1 MLPGSPKDN
10 MAEVWAMVQ
19 AAYAH
24 LDVKNQF
31 GNLLLNWFTDP
42 DSYNSHYPKLKGKAG
57 EIKNLIGPMLWVWT
71 QKYDRENDMHQNV
84 RQLLELL
91 LEITNLIDKYAH
103 ELFMSREDSKS
114 LQATI
119 DEFLKTYCSL
129 CDSAD
134 RDEEPLWNMV
144 PKFHWLW
151 HLADRSFWLSPRRGA
166 CWIDETFVGIM
177 KRIAAACVRRM
188 QLHEV
193 PTAIMRKWRWGR
205 HADRLGF

>member
-10 MAEVWAMVQ
+10 MAEVWGMVQ

-57 EIKNLIGPMLWVWT
+57 DINNLICPMVWVWT
-71 QKYDRENDMHQNV
+71 QKYDRENDMHHNV

-114 LQATI
+114 LRATI
-119 DEFLKTYCSL
+119 DEFLKTYCFCAIQQTEMNNPFGTWFPS
-129 CDSAD
+129 STG
-134 RDEEPLWNMV
+134 
-144 PKFHWLW
+144 FGTWLIV
-151 HLADRSFWLSPRRGA
+151 RSGCRRGA
-166 CWIDETFVGIM
+166 ARAGSM
-177 KRIAAACVRRM
+177 KHLWAS
-188 QLHEV
+188 
-193 PTAIMRKWRWGR
+193 
-205 HADRLGF
+205 